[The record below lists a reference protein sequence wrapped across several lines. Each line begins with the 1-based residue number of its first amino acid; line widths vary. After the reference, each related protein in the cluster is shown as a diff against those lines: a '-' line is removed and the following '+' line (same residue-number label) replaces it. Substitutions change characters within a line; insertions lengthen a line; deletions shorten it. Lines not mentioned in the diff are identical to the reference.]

1 MFSHPLDRH
10 RGRGPV
16 LRSLSHLHCRPALG
30 VLLTVA
36 MLACGDSASPETI
49 DGTYTLRTINGQ
61 PLPVVLQQD
70 ATSKNEVT
78 AGAIAIGPG
87 TAWTISLTVRSTLG
101 VDVSLSTSTLVGTW
115 TRSGE
120 RVTLTAT
127 GGESETAVLSGGTLT
142 LAGEAAALGIVPWV
156 FRK

>member
-1 MFSHPLDRH
+1 
-10 RGRGPV
+10 V
-16 LRSLSHLHCRPALG
+16 
-30 VLLTVA
+30 
-36 MLACGDSASPETI
+36 LACGDSTSPEKI
-49 DGTYTLRTINGQ
+49 EGTYTLQTINGR

-70 ATSKNEVT
+70 ATSKSEVT
-78 AGAIAIGPG
+78 AGAITLGPG
-87 TAWTISLTVRSTLG
+87 TAWTISLTARSTLG
-101 VDVSLSTSTLVGTW
+101 ADVSSFTSTLAGTW

-127 GGESETAVLSGGTLT
+127 NGESETAVLSGGTLT

>member
-1 MFSHPLDRH
+1 MFSQPLDHH
-10 RGRGPV
+10 RDRRPV
-16 LRSLSHLHCRPALG
+16 LRWLSHLRRRPVLG
-30 VLLTVA
+30 ILLTVA
-36 MLACGDSASPETI
+36 LLACGDSTSPETI

-61 PLPVVLQQD
+61 ALPVVLQQD

-78 AGAIAIGPG
+78 AGAITVGPG

-101 VDVSLSTSTLVGTW
+101 ADVSVFTNTLVGTW

-127 GGESETAVLSGGTLT
+127 DGESEIAVLSGGTLT

>member
-1 MFSHPLDRH
+1 MFSHPLDHH
-10 RGRGPV
+10 RGRCPV
-16 LRSLSHLHCRPALG
+16 LPSLSRLHCRPVLG
-30 VLLTVA
+30 ILLTVA
-36 MLACGDSASPETI
+36 MLACGDSTSPETI
-49 DGTYTLRTINGQ
+49 DGTYALRTINGQ
-61 PLPVVLQQD
+61 TLPVVLQQD

-78 AGAIAIGPG
+78 AGAITVGPG

-101 VDVSLSTSTLVGTW
+101 ADVSLFTNTLAGTW

-120 RVTLTAT
+120 KVTLTAT
-127 GGESETAVLSGGTLT
+127 GGESETAVLSGRTLT